1 MTGLGWCGLFAVT
14 AAPLQSIGRAVR
26 FVLDLGPPVMVPLI
40 LIIFALLL
48 RQGAARS
55 IRAGLTVGV
64 GFIGISLVVKLLVDT
79 VGPEARAFSSA
90 LGIHL
95 DVLDV
100 GWPVGA
106 AASFASPLALVLI
119 PVIFLLNLLLLGLR
133 LTRTMDVDLWN
144 YWHFIYSG
152 ALVETATGSRSLGV
166 LAACITATVV
176 FKLADWTA
184 PAVEHHFGLRG
195 VSLPHTETVNWAPLM
210 YALERIE
217 QHLPGFNRVKLDP
230 ASIRRR
236 LGLLGEPI
244 SMGALLGLLIG
255 GLGRWP
261 ALQKDGDWGAFVK
274 STLLLSVTMAAVL
287 VLLPRM
293 VAVLMEGLIPVA
305 EGARELLKKRM
316 PGRGLYIGL
325 DAAVVIAHPSGMAVA
340 LLLVPISLV
349 LAMVLPGNRML
360 PFADLAVLAFYII
373 WAVAASRGNIF
384 RGLVNG
390 VLVVIAILYIGSD
403 LAAATT
409 QLASAAGFRP
419 DVGAA
424 AGGRFT
430 EWSGIALGSHVVPW
444 IILRLF
450 QPGSRQFPWALG
462 AAVLYA
468 ASWWWVRHDL
478 ERQYGVSAPSPSAPE
493 DGGPDEAAGR
503 RE

>member
-1 MTGLGWCGLFAVT
+1 MIGLGWVGLVAVPAT
-14 AAPLQSIGRAVR
+14 PLAAVGRAVR
-26 FVLDLGPPVMVPLI
+26 FILDLGAPVMVPLI
-40 LIIFALLL
+40 LILFALLL

-64 GFIGISLVVKLLVDT
+64 GFIGIGLVVKLLVDT
-79 VGPEARAFSSA
+79 VGPEARAFSGA
-90 LGIHL
+90 MGIHL

-106 AASFASPLALVLI
+106 AASFASPLALLLI
-119 PVIFLLNLLLLGLR
+119 PCIFLLNLVLLGLR

-152 ALVETATGSRSLGV
+152 ALVETVTGSRGLGV
-166 LAACITATVV
+166 LAACVTATLI

-217 QHLPGFNRVKLDP
+217 QRIPGLNRIHIDP
-230 ASIRRR
+230 EGIRKK

-244 SMGALLGLLIG
+244 TMGAILGLLIG
-255 GLGRWP
+255 GLGRLP
-261 ALQKDGDWGAFVK
+261 TLRQDGNWGAFVK
-274 STLLLSVTMAAVL
+274 STLLLSITMAAVL

-305 EGARELLKKRM
+305 EGARDLIQKKM
-316 PGRGLYIGL
+316 PGSGLYIGL

-340 LLLVPISLV
+340 LLLVPVSLA
-349 LAMVLPGNRML
+349 LAVALPGNRML

-384 RGLVNG
+384 RGLLNG
-390 VLVVIAILYIGSD
+390 TLVVIAILYIGSD
-403 LAAATT
+403 LAPATT
-409 QLASAAGFRP
+409 RLASAVGFRP
-419 DVGAA
+419 EVGATS
-424 AGGRFT
+424 GSFV
-430 EWSGIALGSHVVPW
+430 EWSGIALGSHVIPW
-444 IILRLF
+444 IVLRLF
-450 QPGSRQFPWALG
+450 DVHSPKFYWALG
-462 AAVLYA
+462 AAGLYA
-468 ASWWWVRHDL
+468 GCWWWVRRDVQ
-478 ERQYGVSAPSPSAPE
+478 RQFEPSDAK
-493 DGGPDEAAGR
+493 AAG
-503 RE
+503 